1 MGNALATP
9 LLCEAVPELAD
20 ALERALAREGRAA
33 LAESVAQLRI
43 HHAADRVLYF
53 VPPESIKRPPPARP
67 GRPAE
72 DATKWS
78 YMYHPA
84 RKRHWLRVPRRRWA
98 LRVEDIDG
106 RIAVLSVSHAGTLG
120 PQLDALGD

>member
-1 MGNALATP
+1 MP
-9 LLCEAVPELAD
+9 LLRVAVPELAD
-20 ALERALAREGRAA
+20 ALGRALTREGRDD

-43 HHAADRVLYF
+43 HRAADRALYF
-53 VPPESIKRPPPARP
+53 VPPESIKRPPPARR

-72 DATKWS
+72 DPTKWS

-98 LRVEDIDG
+98 LTVEEIEG
-106 RIAVLSVSHAGTLG
+106 RIAVLSVSHAGALG
-120 PQLDALGD
+120 PQLDALSD